1 MKLRINIS
9 SQEREDFQGFP
20 DLEKKL
26 NRVINREHRVL
37 PDDQEKQKVWAASL
51 VQLGF
56 TGLKNLTEAENKEI
70 AEAIKELRRKL
81 YGELH
86 SGINLGI
93 LMLGIK
99 ASTLYAKS
107 GIRAF
112 QQWSKSMIG
121 VLMW

>member
-1 MKLRINIS
+1 MGGKL
-9 SQEREDFQGFP
+9 G
-20 DLEKKL
+20 
-26 NRVINREHRVL
+26 
-37 PDDQEKQKVWAASL
+37 AT
-51 VQLGF
+51 GF
-56 TGLKNLTEAENKEI
+56 TGLKNLTEAENKEL

-121 VLMW
+121 VLIRRY